1 MIKAKD
7 NGSPSKS
14 ATAAV
19 DITIQDVN
27 DNSPKFTRRP
37 FTFQVQE
44 DATVQTIVGRI
55 TASDRDIGSNAQL
68 FYELVG
74 NGGPISVDG
83 NGDVKI
89 IGGIDYE
96 ATKRYAFDV
105 KVSDNGSP
113 KLSSFGKLIVE
124 VRIYILRPSLVLH

>member
-1 MIKAKD
+1 M
-7 NGSPSKS
+7 
-14 ATAAV
+14 
-19 DITIQDVN
+19 
-27 DNSPKFTRRP
+27 
-37 FTFQVQE
+37 
-44 DATVQTIVGRI
+44 
-55 TASDRDIGSNAQL
+55 L
-68 FYELVG
+68 YEVVG

-124 VRIYILRPSLVLH
+124 VRVYIVHHMKCVTSLK